1 MMVRGRAYALT
12 LEVGLVM
19 LVAALAALGVSIGSW
34 AVLDDLPADTTPPI
48 AHPRAAGPVA
58 LEHYEPIL
66 ARDLFDPDAGHGAP
80 TGGALRLWG
89 VGLYG
94 GEARAVVEDT
104 TTHHQA
110 LYRVGDEVL
119 GARIASIEWNRITLT
134 RSGREETL
142 ELSAP
147 ATAPAVPAPALAET
161 AAPPAPLAS
170 GGIRRTGANGFVV
183 DRRELAGAVDNM
195 SGLLT
200 QLRAV
205 AEVQDGR
212 PAGFRLFQIRDDSL
226 FRRLGIEDGDVVQ
239 RVNGTAIGDP
249 AALLAFLAKLR
260 TEPRV
265 ALDIERGGQPRTLVY
280 DLR

>member
-1 MMVRGRAYALT
+1 MMVRARGYALT

-34 AVLDDLPADTTPPI
+34 AVLDELPADTTPP
-48 AHPRAAGPVA
+48 APHARATGPVP
-58 LEHYEPIL
+58 LERYEPIL
-66 ARDLFDPDAGHGAP
+66 ARDLFDPDAGHGAT

-104 TTHHQA
+104 TTHRQA
-110 LYRVGDEVL
+110 LYRIGDEVL

-147 ATAPAVPAPALAET
+147 AAEPSAPASAPALAE
-161 AAPPAPLAS
+161 AAPGPAPIAS

-183 DRRELAGAVDNM
+183 
-195 SGLLT
+195 
-200 QLRAV
+200 
-205 AEVQDGR
+205 
-212 PAGFRLFQIRDDSL
+212 
-226 FRRLGIEDGDVVQ
+226 
-239 RVNGTAIGDP
+239 
-249 AALLAFLAKLR
+249 
-260 TEPRV
+260 
-265 ALDIERGGQPRTLVY
+265 
-280 DLR
+280 